1 VCQGKKLKSA
11 FNLEKML
18 KFSNLVTNRGMTD
31 SRNWT
36 GGPMTVVNSNISAVA
51 AQRAMAINQR
61 DLTSAMT
68 QLSTGKRINGSAD
81 DAAGLA
87 ISNKLGTRISSLN
100 MAVRNA
106 NEGISLLQTADGAA
120 STLSDMLFRMR
131 ELAVQSGNDTNS
143 SSDRSALQTEMTS
156 LQSQIT
162 NILDNTEWNGMKAL
176 KGEAGTSGS
185 VSFHIGASSTDA
197 FTLEMTTLDTGS
209 LANAQTQASVN
220 ISTRSAATSALDT
233 IDDALTE
240 IDQARTLWGATAN
253 RLVHAADN
261 ATNVSMNS
269 SVSRSRIMD
278 ADYAQT
284 TADLAR
290 AMILDQAGAAM
301 LTQANQQP
309 MYVLALLR

>member
-1 VCQGKKLKSA
+1 
-11 FNLEKML
+11 
-18 KFSNLVTNRGMTD
+18 
-31 SRNWT
+31 
-36 GGPMTVVNSNISAVA
+36 MTVVNSNISAVA
-51 AQRAMAINQR
+51 TQRAMAINQR

-162 NILDNTEWNGMKAL
+162 NILGNTEWNGMKAL

-209 LANAQTQASVN
+209 LANAQTLASVN

>member
-1 VCQGKKLKSA
+1 
-11 FNLEKML
+11 
-18 KFSNLVTNRGMTD
+18 
-31 SRNWT
+31 
-36 GGPMTVVNSNISAVA
+36 MTVVNSNISAVA

-120 STLSDMLFRMR
+120 GTLSDMLFRMR
-131 ELAVQSGNDTNS
+131 ELAIQSGNDTNS

-176 KGEAGTSGS
+176 KGEAGASGT
-185 VSFHIGASSTDA
+185 VSFHIGASSSDA

-209 LANAQTQASVN
+209 LANAQTLASVN
-220 ISTRSAATSALDT
+220 ISTRSGATSALDT

-253 RLVHAADN
+253 RLVYAADN

-269 SVSRSRIMD
+269 SMSRSRIMD

>member
-1 VCQGKKLKSA
+1 
-11 FNLEKML
+11 
-18 KFSNLVTNRGMTD
+18 
-31 SRNWT
+31 
-36 GGPMTVVNSNISAVA
+36 MTVVNSNISAVA

>member
-1 VCQGKKLKSA
+1 
-11 FNLEKML
+11 
-18 KFSNLVTNRGMTD
+18 
-31 SRNWT
+31 
-36 GGPMTVVNSNISAVA
+36 MTVVNTNISAVA

-61 DLTSAMT
+61 DLTTAMT
-68 QLSTGKRINGSAD
+68 QLSTGKRINGSGD

-87 ISNKLGTRISSLN
+87 ISNKLGTRIGSLN

-120 STLSDMLFRMR
+120 GTLSDMLFRMR
-131 ELAVQSGNDTNS
+131 ELAIQSGNDTNS

-176 KGEAGTSGS
+176 KGEAGNSGS
-185 VSFHIGASSTDA
+185 VSFHIGASSVDA
-197 FTLEMTTLDTGS
+197 FTLEMSTLDTGS
-209 LANAQTQASVN
+209 LANAQTLASVN
-220 ISTRSAATSALDT
+220 ISTRSGATNALDT

-253 RLVHAADN
+253 RLVYAADN

-269 SVSRSRIMD
+269 SASRSRIMD